1 MNKLKTDLLRMC
13 FHAASV
19 VINHLRVHI
28 FLTRYFLPKI
38 CIYFSDLAA
47 GAGEARGM
55 PDTRGPGPGGR
66 DTDVTAHYRVA
77 ALKEKNM
84 RKIICKKK

>member
-13 FHAASV
+13 FHAVSV

-28 FLTRYFLPKI
+28 FLTRYFSPKKI

-55 PDTRGPGPGGR
+55 PDTGRASPGGR
-66 DTDVTAHYRVA
+66 HTDVTAHYRVS
-77 ALKEKNM
+77 ALEK
-84 RKIICKKK
+84 KY